1 VTVIA
6 ADEGESRP
14 RRHAVTAVGMEGFI
28 FVLFCVSASLL
39 CYSVVLL
46 LLWSDRANAKKH
58 NHVVFGLWAL
68 SRFCRSWDGR
78 NDSRVETQV

>member
-58 NHVVFGLWAL
+58 IIMLSSVFGPFPV
-68 SRFCRSWDGR
+68 SVGR
-78 NDSRVETQV
+78 GTGEMTHE